1 MALSQQQVTAITAT
15 ISPARMGT
23 YLNATGFGPDATA
36 LDIYVWNALVSGA
49 FFSTLHICEVVVRNA
64 ISHALELKYGSNWPW
79 DAGFERSLPKWS
91 KGELQSARQ
100 GIPVGSTGKVI
111 AELKFAF
118 WCRLF
123 TAGQDQHIWNAHL
136 HTVFPFIPLPLTV
149 AAGRKMLYDDMEA
162 LRGFRNRIAHHEP
175 IFAYP
180 LAEHQAR
187 IQRLLK
193 LRCGHTEAWMAQWE
207 IVSAAL
213 AARP

>member
-1 MALSQQQVTAITAT
+1 MALSQQQIAAITAS

-23 YLNATGFGPDATA
+23 YLNATGFGAGATA

-79 DAGFERSLPKWS
+79 DAGFERSLTKWAKS
-91 KGELQSARQ
+91 ELHSAKH

-136 HTVFPFIPLPLTV
+136 HTVFPFLPFPLTV
-149 AAGRKMLYDDMEA
+149 TAGRKMLYDDLEA
-162 LRGFRNRIAHHEP
+162 LRSFRNRIAHHEP

-180 LAEHQAR
+180 LEQHHAR
-187 IQRLLK
+187 IQRLIR
-193 LRCGHTEAWMAQWE
+193 LRCGHTQDWLAQWE
-207 IVSAAL
+207 IVSAVL